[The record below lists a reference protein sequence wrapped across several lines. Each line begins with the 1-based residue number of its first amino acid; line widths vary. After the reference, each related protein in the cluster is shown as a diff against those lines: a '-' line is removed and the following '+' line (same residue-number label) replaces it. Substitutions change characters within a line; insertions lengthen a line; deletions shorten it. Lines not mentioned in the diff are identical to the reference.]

1 MTLSGPRDVVILGS
15 TGSIGT
21 QALDIIRRNPD
32 RFRVAALAAGGGNV
46 DLLARQAAEFG
57 AAMVAVATPAAAAQL
72 QAALRDFYGR
82 TERAASVPLPDVLA
96 GPGSGAG
103 VLADAPRSVRP
114 R

>member
-21 QALDIIRRNPD
+21 QALDIIRRNPG

-57 AAMVAVATPAAAAQL
+57 AAAVAVATPAAAAQL
-72 QAALRDFYGR
+72 QAALRHFLMERIVVTRRATRRAGR
-82 TERAASVPLPDVLA
+82 AGRDLRGGRLA
-96 GPGSGAG
+96 
-103 VLADAPRSVRP
+103 V
-114 R
+114 